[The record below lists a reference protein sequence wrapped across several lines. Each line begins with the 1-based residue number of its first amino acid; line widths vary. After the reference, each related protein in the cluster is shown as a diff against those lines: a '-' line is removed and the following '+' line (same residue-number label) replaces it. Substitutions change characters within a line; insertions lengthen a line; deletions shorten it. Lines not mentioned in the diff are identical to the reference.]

1 MGLNILLDTNVYV
14 AIKKGNSS
22 AISLIYQANIIA
34 VNTVVMAELLA
45 GFTLGNKEKQNIEEF
60 NQFLELPQCKFLSI
74 NQETAKY
81 YAQIFKQLKLSGN
94 PIPTNDIWIAAS
106 ALQHDL
112 ALFTYD
118 KHFKNIRNLKLME
131 F

>member
-1 MGLNILLDTNVYV
+1 MGLNVLLDTNAYV

-22 AISLIYQANIIA
+22 AISLLYQANTIA
-34 VNTVVMAELLA
+34 INAVIMAELLA
-45 GFTLGNKEKQNIEEF
+45 GFTLGNKEKQNVEEF
-60 NQFLELPQCKFLSI
+60 NYFLKLPQCKFLSI
-74 NQETAKY
+74 NQEIAKY

-106 ALQHDL
+106 ALQHEL
-112 ALFTYD
+112 TLFTYD
-118 KHFKNIRNLKLME
+118 KHFKSIQNLKLVE

>member
-1 MGLNILLDTNVYV
+1 MGLNILLDTNAYI

-22 AISLIYQANIIA
+22 AISLIYQAYTIA

-94 PIPTNDIWIAAS
+94 PIPTNDICIAAS